1 MDRGPLTDGENRG
14 ALQEMA
20 SVRAKVSSFW
30 ARMQGWAGA
39 PQAFPTE
46 ASPERT
52 LPSLGQ
58 PSPTPES
65 SGQDHRVPVTVS
77 MELDTFPAVQRTMR
91 FPGDHTSQ
99 QVSHPRKGRVPRE
112 EPGTWGP
119 EGVLATVPRQ
129 VERVRAGRTHAH
141 RRVLPW
147 GVRPALCM
155 SG

>member
-112 EPGTWGP
+112 ELGTRGP
-119 EGVLATVPRQ
+119 NGVWATV
-129 VERVRAGRTHAH
+129 
-141 RRVLPW
+141 
-147 GVRPALCM
+147 
-155 SG
+155 